1 MREAGHYAGSTSAGD
16 PISFDV
22 TDEGDVTNIIASL
35 LGSAVS
41 ISLRY
46 RIDEQGRWEGK
57 ACGDGIRA
65 RLHGRLD
72 RAEAV
77 GTLEA
82 ELDVAGTHRTT
93 GELRWRARRL
103 PGIAC

>member
-1 MREAGHYAGSTSAGD
+1 MRQAGHYAGSTSAGD

-46 RIDEQGRWEGK
+46 RVDEQGRWEGK
-57 ACGDGIRA
+57 ACGEGIRA
-65 RLHGRLD
+65 RLRGRLN

-82 ELDVAGTHRTT
+82 ELEVAGTHRTT
-93 GELRWRARRL
+93 GELAWRAHRL